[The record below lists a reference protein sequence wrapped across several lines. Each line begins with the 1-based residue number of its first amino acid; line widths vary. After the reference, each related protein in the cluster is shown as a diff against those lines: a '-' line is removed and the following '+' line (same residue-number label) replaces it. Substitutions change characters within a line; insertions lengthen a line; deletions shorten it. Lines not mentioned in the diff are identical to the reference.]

1 METILN
7 NVATLLFMLHPF
19 FMYKVHK
26 VATPR
31 KCKADNATQELD
43 WIKNVA
49 MCNMCN
55 KGNFVNVVNWLKR
68 GQYVN
73 FSSFITISLLI
84 LPPLWLLLN
93 WQLANMLLVLF
104 ILGVYYMFKGV
115 LDDVNEIRK
124 SK

>member
-7 NVATLLFMLHPF
+7 NVATFLFLLHPF

-31 KCKADNATQELD
+31 RCKADNATQELD
-43 WIKNVA
+43 KNVA

-55 KGNFVNVVNWLKR
+55 TGNFVNWLKR
-68 GQYVN
+68 GHYVN
-73 FSSFITISLLI
+73 FSYFITISLLI

-104 ILGVYYMFKGV
+104 ILGLYYLFKGV
-115 LDDVNEIRK
+115 LDNVNEIGK

>member
-7 NVATLLFMLHPF
+7 NVATFLFMLHPF

-49 MCNMCN
+49 MCNT
-55 KGNFVNVVNWLKR
+55 GNFVNWLKV
-68 GQYVN
+68 GSYTN
-73 FSSFITISLLI
+73 FSYFITISLLI
-84 LPPLWLLLN
+84 VPPLWLLLN
-93 WQLANMLLVLF
+93 WQLANILLVLF
-104 ILGVYYMFKGV
+104 ILGTYYLFKGV
-115 LDDVNEIRK
+115 WNEIK
-124 SK
+124 QSK

>member
-7 NVATLLFMLHPF
+7 NVATFLFMLHPF

-26 VATPR
+26 VQRGQR
-31 KCKADNATQELD
+31 KERIGLD
-43 WIKNVA
+43 KNVA
-49 MCNMCN
+49 MCNT
-55 KGNFVNVVNWLKR
+55 GNFVNWLKR

-84 LPPLWLLLN
+84 LPPFWLLLN
-93 WQLANMLLVLF
+93 WQLVNMLLVLF
-104 ILGVYYMFKGV
+104 ILGVYYLFKGV

>member
-7 NVATLLFMLHPF
+7 NVATFLFMLHPF

-26 VATPR
+26 VQSAKHTS
-31 KCKADNATQELD
+31 KLD
-43 WIKNVA
+43 ENVA

-55 KGNFVNVVNWLKR
+55 KGNFVNFVNWLK
-68 GQYVN
+68 GGNYTN
-73 FSSFITISLLI
+73 FSYFITISLLI

-93 WQLANMLLVLF
+93 WQLANILLVLF
-104 ILGVYYMFKGV
+104 ILGAYYLFKGV

>member
-7 NVATLLFMLHPF
+7 NVATFLFMLHPF

-26 VATPR
+26 MQSSYATKR
-31 KCKADNATQELD
+31 NAKIGLD
-43 WIKNVA
+43 KNVA

-68 GQYVN
+68 GHYVH
-73 FSSFITISLLI
+73 FSYFITIGLLI
-84 LPPLWLLLN
+84 LPPFWLLLN

-115 LDDVNEIRK
+115 LDNVNEIRK

>member
-49 MCNMCN
+49 MCN

>member
-7 NVATLLFMLHPF
+7 NVATFLFMLHPF

-26 VATPR
+26 AATPR
-31 KCKADNATQELD
+31 SATQELD
-43 WIKNVA
+43 KNVA
-49 MCNMCN
+49 MCNT
-55 KGNFVNVVNWLKR
+55 GNFINWLKR
-68 GQYVN
+68 GHYVN

-104 ILGVYYMFKGV
+104 ILGVYYLFKGV

>member
-7 NVATLLFMLHPF
+7 NVATFLFMLHPF
-19 FMYKVHK
+19 FMHK
-26 VATPR
+26 VQR
-31 KCKADNATQELD
+31 GQRNERIGLD
-43 WIKNVA
+43 KNVA
-49 MCNMCN
+49 MCNT
-55 KGNFVNVVNWLKR
+55 GNFVNWLKR

-84 LPPLWLLLN
+84 LPPFWLLLN

-104 ILGVYYMFKGV
+104 ILGVYYLFKGV

>member
-7 NVATLLFMLHPF
+7 NVATFLFMLHPF

-26 VATPR
+26 VQSAKHTS
-31 KCKADNATQELD
+31 KLD
-43 WIKNVA
+43 ENVA

-55 KGNFVNVVNWLKR
+55 KGNFVNWLKV
-68 GQYVN
+68 GSYTN
-73 FSSFITISLLI
+73 FSYFITISLLI
-84 LPPLWLLLN
+84 VPPLWLLLN
-93 WQLANMLLVLF
+93 WQLANILLVLF
-104 ILGVYYMFKGV
+104 ILGAYYLFKGV

>member
-7 NVATLLFMLHPF
+7 NVATFLFMLHPF

-26 VATPR
+26 MQSSYATKR
-31 KCKADNATQELD
+31 NERNERIGLD
-43 WIKNVA
+43 KNVA
-49 MCNMCN
+49 MCNT
-55 KGNFVNVVNWLKR
+55 GNFVNVVNWLKR
-68 GQYVN
+68 EKYVN
-73 FSSFITISLLI
+73 FSGFITISLLI

-104 ILGVYYMFKGV
+104 ILGLYYLFKGV
-115 LDDVNEIRK
+115 LDNVNEIGK

>member
-1 METILN
+1 MKTILN
-7 NVATLLFMLHPF
+7 NVATFLFMLHPF
-19 FMYKVHK
+19 FMYKV
-26 VATPR
+26 ATPR
-31 KCKADNATQELD
+31 RCKADNATKGLD
-43 WIKNVA
+43 KNVA

-55 KGNFVNVVNWLKR
+55 KGNFINWLKR
-68 GQYVN
+68 GHYVN

-104 ILGVYYMFKGV
+104 ILGVYYLFKGV
-115 LDDVNEIRK
+115 WNEIRK

>member
-7 NVATLLFMLHPF
+7 NVATFLFMLHPF
-19 FMYKVHK
+19 FMHK
-26 VATPR
+26 VQ
-31 KCKADNATQELD
+31 NAKRTAKLD
-43 WIKNVA
+43 ENVA

-55 KGNFVNVVNWLKR
+55 KGNFANWLKV
-68 GQYVN
+68 GSYTN

-93 WQLANMLLVLF
+93 WQLANMLLVLL
-104 ILGVYYMFKGV
+104 ILGVYYLFKGV

>member
-7 NVATLLFMLHPF
+7 NVATFLFMLHPF
-19 FMYKVHK
+19 FMHK
-26 VATPR
+26 VQSGQR
-31 KCKADNATQELD
+31 NERIGLD
-43 WIKNVA
+43 KNVA
-49 MCNMCN
+49 T
-55 KGNFVNVVNWLKR
+55 GNFVNWLKR

-84 LPPLWLLLN
+84 LPPFWLLLN

-104 ILGVYYMFKGV
+104 ILGVYYLFKGV

>member
-7 NVATLLFMLHPF
+7 NVATFLFMLHPF

-26 VATPR
+26 AATPR
-31 KCKADNATQELD
+31 SATQELD
-43 WIKNVA
+43 KNVA

-55 KGNFVNVVNWLKR
+55 TGNFINWLKR
-68 GQYVN
+68 GHYVN

-104 ILGVYYMFKGV
+104 ILGVYYLFKGV

>member
-7 NVATLLFMLHPF
+7 NVATFLFMLHPF
-19 FMYKVHK
+19 FMHK
-26 VATPR
+26 VQSGQR
-31 KCKADNATQELD
+31 NERIGLD
-43 WIKNVA
+43 KNVA
-49 MCNMCN
+49 T
-55 KGNFVNVVNWLKR
+55 GNFVNWLKR

-93 WQLANMLLVLF
+93 WQLTNMLLVLF
-104 ILGVYYMFKGV
+104 ILCVYYMFKGV

>member
-7 NVATLLFMLHPF
+7 NVATFLFMLHPF

-26 VATPR
+26 VQNA
-31 KCKADNATQELD
+31 KCTAKLD
-43 WIKNVA
+43 ENVA

-55 KGNFVNVVNWLKR
+55 KGNFVNFVNWLKR
-68 GQYVN
+68 GYYVN
-73 FSSFITISLLI
+73 FSAFITISLLI

-104 ILGVYYMFKGV
+104 ILGVFYMFKGV

>member
-7 NVATLLFMLHPF
+7 NVATFLFMLHPF
-19 FMYKVHK
+19 FMHK
-26 VATPR
+26 VQNA
-31 KCKADNATQELD
+31 KCTAKLD
-43 WIKNVA
+43 ENVA

-55 KGNFVNVVNWLKR
+55 KGNFVNWLKR
-68 GQYVN
+68 GYYVN

-93 WQLANMLLVLF
+93 WQLANMLLVLL
-104 ILGVYYMFKGV
+104 ILGVYYLFKGV

>member
-7 NVATLLFMLHPF
+7 NVATFLFMLHPF
-19 FMYKVHK
+19 FMYKV
-26 VATPR
+26 ATPQR
-31 KCKADNATQELD
+31 CNAKIGLD
-43 WIKNVA
+43 ENVA

-55 KGNFVNVVNWLKR
+55 KGNFVNWLKV
-68 GQYVN
+68 GSYTN
-73 FSSFITISLLI
+73 FSYFITISLLI

-104 ILGVYYMFKGV
+104 ILGVFYMFKGV
-115 LDDVNEIRK
+115 LDDVNEVRK

>member
-7 NVATLLFMLHPF
+7 NVATFLFMLHPF

-26 VATPR
+26 MQSSYAMKR
-31 KCKADNATQELD
+31 NAKIGLD
-43 WIKNVA
+43 KNVA

-55 KGNFVNVVNWLKR
+55 TGNFVATGNFVNWLK
-68 GQYVN
+68 GGNYTN
-73 FSSFITISLLI
+73 FSYFITIGLLI
-84 LPPLWLLLN
+84 LPPFWLLLN
-93 WQLANMLLVLF
+93 WQLANMLLVLL

-115 LDDVNEIRK
+115 LDNVNEIGQ